1 MSVSLLIVDDHP
13 AICHGLRRVLEKQDD
28 LVIVGEAANWKDAL
42 EAIESLQPDVVIL
55 DITLKGI
62 DGVSL
67 ITRMRD
73 SGLKTR
79 IMMYTMHS
87 SRDYITRSFQAGAL
101 GYFLKSDKTELLV
114 TAIHEIMADRVYLSK
129 SLSASIMTDLLR
141 GRNMAELSGS
151 ATLTPR
157 EYEVATLISQG
168 LNTAQIGEVLLI
180 SPQTVRVHRTKIMHK
195 LSCRGVHELLLKL
208 RDYFP
213 Q

>member
-1 MSVSLLIVDDHP
+1 MPVSILIVDDHP
-13 AICHGLRRVLEKQDD
+13 VICHGLKRVLEKQDD
-28 LVIVGEAANWKDAL
+28 MVIIGEAANWKEAL
-42 EAIESLQPDVVIL
+42 HAIESMQPDVVIL

-67 ITRMRD
+67 ITRIREG
-73 SGLKTR
+73 GLKTR

-101 GYFLKSDKTELLV
+101 GYFLKSDKTEQLA
-114 TAIHEIMADRVYLSK
+114 TAIRKIMDGRVYLSK
-129 SLSASIMTDLLR
+129 SLSTSIMTDLLG
-141 GRNMAELSGS
+141 GRNMAELGGS
-151 ATLTPR
+151 AALTPR

-168 LNTAQIGEVLLI
+168 MNIDQIGDTLFI

-195 LSCRGVHELLLKL
+195 LSCTGVHEMLLKL